1 MPSKKLDTSRFDE
14 VLLDISNGMSVRKA
28 CEKHGVPISTFIS
41 NVDAE
46 RYARA
51 RESLY
56 SRKAE
61 EMMELEEAVL
71 GGDIDPQAYRAAMDT
86 RKWWLARLMPKQYGD
101 RIAQEISGPDG
112 GPIKQEVT
120 LPAAVEGKLNEIL
133 NVHSGD

>member
-1 MPSKKLDTSRFDE
+1 MPQKKADTSKYDDI
-14 VLLDISNGMSVRKA
+14 LCDISNGMSVRKA
-28 CEKHGVPISTFIS
+28 CEKYGVAIATFIS
-41 NVDAE
+41 NVDVE

-56 SRKAE
+56 NRKAE

-101 RIAQEISGPDG
+101 KVVQEISGPDG
-112 GPIKQEVT
+112 GPISIESALTAGRQRAMQRSE
-120 LPAAVEGKLNEIL
+120 PDE
-133 NVHSGD
+133 